1 MTTKKTRPFKLQSRE
16 KDVKYTSAPIQIDS
30 ITQKICAIIAI
41 IEKVKLKWRNA
52 VTQTNLITQMECVK
66 TVTFQNIILKEKKK
80 QKKKTKFRN
89 LQSFKSRL
97 KILK

>member
-1 MTTKKTRPFKLQSRE
+1 MITKKTRPFKLWFRE
-16 KDVKYTSAPIQIDS
+16 KDEKYISAPIQIDS
-30 ITQKICAIIAI
+30 ITQKICATIAI
-41 IEKVKLKWRNA
+41 IEKVKLKWRNV